1 MREVSVQLVALG
13 KRFGARQLFS
23 DINASV
29 FPGECLTVLGANG
42 SGKSTLLKMV
52 AGLVRPSAGKVDIS
66 SQGKAVDTEQMISV
80 TGLVSP
86 ELIFY
91 HPLTACEN
99 ISFFLAAQGR
109 HLPKDSIDQYL
120 AEVGLNRHHNT
131 PIGVYSTG
139 MKQRLKFALLKAL
152 GHRLVLLDEPSS
164 NLDREGKEIVASF
177 IHEALK
183 AKKTLLLASN
193 EPWETGYGTHS
204 INLS

>member
-1 MREVSVQLVALG
+1 
-13 KRFGARQLFS
+13 
-23 DINASV
+23 
-29 FPGECLTVLGANG
+29 
-42 SGKSTLLKMV
+42 MV
-52 AGLVRPSAGKVDIS
+52 AGLVRPSAGKVDIAS
-66 SQGKAVDTEQMISV
+66 KGKVLDADQVVTV

-91 HPLTACEN
+91 HLLTACEN

-109 HLPKDSIDQYL
+109 HLPKDLIDCYL
-120 AEVGLNRHHNT
+120 AEVGLHRHSSALV
-131 PIGVYSTG
+131 GVYSTG

-152 GHRLVLLDEPSS
+152 DHNLVLLDEPSS

-193 EPWETGYGTHS
+193 EPWETSYGTHS
-204 INLS
+204 ITLS